1 VNSIRHFTGVD
12 NDNIIEVHGNKE
24 HEMIEIPPRHFD
36 NIEQIISLIN
46 ENFRKLSYINAVLIF
61 NKESKRVKLTFDHK
75 CKIKISEKLSDIL
88 GFDGKTLFHQD
99 KDDPTQNLKSH
110 HIGKFPPDVHGG
122 KYHIFLY
129 TDIIQPQVVGS
140 SLVPMLR
147 MINIRGDDG
156 EAVTDV
162 FQTPYYM
169 ELSRNTIE
177 NITIVVCDE
186 FGNEIPFDKGI
197 FTTTLHFR
205 RIPQ

>member
-1 VNSIRHFTGVD
+1 MERVMALAVKTDMCIYPGL
-12 NDNIIEVHGNKE
+12 NKGL
-24 HEMIEIPPRHFD
+24 R
-36 NIEQIISLIN
+36 SLRLGLYFWKDRSADLFLFI
-46 ENFRKLSYINAVLIF
+46 LSFFLYIF
-61 NKESKRVKLTFDHK
+61 Y
-75 CKIKISEKLSDIL
+75 KIKSNKIELIL
-88 GFDGKTLFHQD
+88 RTNKYEEFNSVVSFDGKTLFHQN

-147 MINIRGDDG
+147 MINIRSDDG

-162 FQTPYYM
+162 LQTPYYM
-169 ELSRNTIE
+169 ELSRSTIE

-197 FTTTLHFR
+197 FTTSLHFR
-205 RIPQ
+205 RIRQ